1 MSRFLDVSCL
11 SKVPFVFLIGK
22 VPLRFDSPWPWKWL
36 STVWFISIHILNRRR
51 QPQGSRQKLIWLFL
65 PLYPPTV
72 DSSKMGWYSDS
83 QRIDHLGD
91 TVTIWESR
99 SSKIKVVDNQS
110 NLGEIFLPFPFCPL
124 ANHLVKPKK
133 YRVFFQ
139 KISNHSS
146 LSWWK
151 HWKRGTKYK
160 ESCPQRKKSTH

>member
-110 NLGEIFLPFPFCPL
+110 NLGEFFFALPFLSSCQPFGEAKKIEGFFPKDFKSFI
-124 ANHLVKPKK
+124 LVLVEALEK
-133 YRVFFQ
+133 RD
-139 KISNHSS
+139 KI
-146 LSWWK
+146 
-151 HWKRGTKYK
+151 
-160 ESCPQRKKSTH
+160 